1 MIRTMEFDHLEPE
14 VHTALGLTFSFVPDI
29 YNTGAIPLKMHVVY
43 PAKAPEGKGYPVLIW
58 ICGGG
63 WECCEP
69 ENRLTDMA
77 LFAKRGYIV
86 CLAEYRISNTAPF
99 PAQIID
105 VKTAIRFVRAN
116 AEKFRADPDRI
127 AVMGDSA
134 GGHLVSLAGL
144 TPDKPEFKGDQWSA
158 VSDRVQAV
166 VDWYGVVDLVAA
178 AKARGADRS
187 AIPPTAN
194 LVKLLGG
201 YPQDKMELAREASP
215 IEYVSPSA
223 PPFLILHGDK
233 DTLVP
238 FAQSQALYDKLT
250 AAGVPCDLIIVK
262 GAAHASVEFSQ
273 EKLLAAIADWLDE
286 NMEA

>member
-105 VKTAIRFVRAN
+105 VKTAIRFVRQRG
-116 AEKFRADPDRI
+116 EVPRRSRPHC
-127 AVMGDSA
+127 GDGRFCGRTSRVA
-134 GGHLVSLAGL
+134 GR
-144 TPDKPEFKGDQWSA
+144 P
-158 VSDRVQAV
+158 
-166 VDWYGVVDLVAA
+166 Y
-178 AKARGADRS
+178 AR
-187 AIPPTAN
+187 
-194 LVKLLGG
+194 
-201 YPQDKMELAREASP
+201 
-215 IEYVSPSA
+215 
-223 PPFLILHGDK
+223 
-233 DTLVP
+233 
-238 FAQSQALYDKLT
+238 
-250 AAGVPCDLIIVK
+250 
-262 GAAHASVEFSQ
+262 
-273 EKLLAAIADWLDE
+273 
-286 NMEA
+286 